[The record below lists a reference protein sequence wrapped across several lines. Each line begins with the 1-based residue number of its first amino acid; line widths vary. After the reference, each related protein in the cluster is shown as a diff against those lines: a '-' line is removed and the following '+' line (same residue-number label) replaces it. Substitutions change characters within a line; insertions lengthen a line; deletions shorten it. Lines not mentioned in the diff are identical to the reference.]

1 MDSFED
7 KAQEVTVLGSVTAI
21 LGIPMPYVAFT
32 LVIAFPLTFMV
43 WWVLGLVFATLA
55 LFGLYHIHQADPQA
69 VDVWLERM
77 RSQVNIWRAG
87 RKTDATRLSPGRAAA
102 GGNPRPPGLRCLL
115 QHRHR
120 RRDPASLRR

>member
-1 MDSFED
+1 MADSFED
-7 KAQEVTVLGSVTAI
+7 KAQDVTVLGGASAI

-77 RSQVNIWRAG
+77 RSQVNVWQAG
-87 RKTDATRLSPGRAAA
+87 RKTGRDIVRL
-102 GGNPRPPGLRCLL
+102 
-115 QHRHR
+115 
-120 RRDPASLRR
+120 